1 MIFRFCAQQIDR
13 YSFNIWNITS
23 IQSYTDAGI
32 DYTTFT
38 DVELCFKKVN
48 DVEENE
54 VCITISDADF
64 QFAFAEGG
72 LTIDIADFPDGEF
85 MECTYFLDWFYEL
98 TITYTYDSTE
108 YTASNTVGFRDIILH
123 IVYQQMLQ
131 SNWKKELACTCTC
144 ENWSSA
150 IRKFNYLMMM
160 DIAAENCLV
169 NEYLTILSALY
180 KLTGTINECSE

>member
-1 MIFRFCAQQIDR
+1 MILRVCVQQVDR
-13 YSFNIWNITS
+13 YSFTVTNITS

-38 DVELCFKKVN
+38 NAELCFKKVN
-48 DVEENE
+48 DVVDNE
-54 VCITISDADF
+54 VCINISDADF
-64 QFAFAEGG
+64 QFLFADGG

-85 MECTYFLDWFYEL
+85 MGCTYFLDWMYEIN
-98 TITYTYDSTE
+98 ITYTYDGTE
-108 YTASNTVGFRDIILH
+108 YETSATVGFRDIILH
-123 IVYQQMLQ
+123 LVYQQMLQ
-131 SNWKKELACTCTC
+131 ANWKKELACTCTC

-150 IRKFNYLMMM
+150 LRKFNYLMMM

-180 KLTGTINECSE
+180 KLTGNVNECS